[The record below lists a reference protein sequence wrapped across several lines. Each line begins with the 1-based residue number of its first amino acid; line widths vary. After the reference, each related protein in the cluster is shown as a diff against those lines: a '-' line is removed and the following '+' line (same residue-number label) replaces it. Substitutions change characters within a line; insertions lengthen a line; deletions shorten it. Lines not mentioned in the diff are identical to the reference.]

1 MQTETCE
8 ADAPGGRD
16 APGALRGISRPF
28 STRRRL
34 ERCHCIADLRRAAQ
48 RRLPRA
54 VFDYADGGAEDE
66 VTLTRNASAFDDY
79 ALLPRTLVDVSEVDL
94 STRVLDQPIDL
105 PLILAPTGFTRLFHH
120 RGEIA
125 AARASR
131 DAGTLYTLSSLST
144 TSIEELAAAVP
155 AAHWFQLYV
164 WRDRSVLKEFIE
176 RCRASG
182 YAALCLTV
190 DMPTLGQ
197 RERDLRNGMTIPP
210 NLSLATI
217 VDTLLH
223 PCWLWKF
230 LTTPRIRF
238 ANVRRR
244 GGGTNADM
252 TTLWGYIT
260 DQFDAALTWDDLAR
274 MIEDWNGPFAIK
286 GVLRPEE
293 AARAVELGVRA
304 VIVSNHGGRQL
315 DHVPATLEVLPE
327 IVAAVDGR
335 AEVILDGGVRRGTDV
350 VKALALGAQA
360 CMIGRPFLYG
370 LGAGGELGAA
380 HALELLRAEIR
391 RAMML
396 VGCRSVRE
404 LDVSYVRRRGA

>member
-1 MQTETCE
+1 MQRETRE
-8 ADAPGGRD
+8 TDAPAAR
-16 APGALRGISRPF
+16 RGISRLF
-28 STRRRL
+28 SGGRRL

-54 VFDYADGGAEDE
+54 IFDYADGAAEDE
-66 VTLTRNASAFDDY
+66 VTMARNASAFDDY

-105 PLILAPTGFTRLFHH
+105 PLLLAPTGFTRLFHH
-120 RGEIA
+120 AGEIA
-125 AARASR
+125 AARAAR

-164 WRDRSVLKEFIE
+164 WRDRSVLQDFIE
-176 RCRASG
+176 RCRTSG

-210 NLSLATI
+210 SPTLATLF
-217 VDTLLH
+217 DTLLH
-223 PCWLWKF
+223 PRWLWRF

-238 ANVRRR
+238 ANVRNR
-244 GGGTNADM
+244 GGGADADM
-252 TTLWGYIT
+252 TTLWSYISH
-260 DQFDAALTWDDLAR
+260 QFDAALTWDDLAR
-274 MIEDWNGPFAIK
+274 MVEDWNGPFAIK

-315 DHVPATLEVLPE
+315 DQVPATLDVLPE

-335 AEVILDGGVRRGTDV
+335 ADVILDGGVRRGTDV
-350 VKALALGAQA
+350 VKALALGARA

-370 LGAGGELGAA
+370 LGAGGERGVAR
-380 HALELLRAEIR
+380 ALSLLRAEIR

-404 LDVSYVRRRGA
+404 LDASYVRRLGA

>member
-1 MQTETCE
+1 MQRETRGT
-8 ADAPGGRD
+8 DAPGVPR
-16 APGALRGISRPF
+16 RTSRPF

-34 ERCHCIADLRRAAQ
+34 ERCYCIADLRRAAQ

-54 VFDYADGGAEDE
+54 VFDYADGAAEDE
-66 VTLTRNASAFDDY
+66 VTMARNAGAFDDY

-105 PLILAPTGFTRLFHH
+105 PLLLAPTGFTRLFHYC
-120 RGEIA
+120 GEIA
-125 AARASR
+125 AARAAR

-164 WRDRSVLKEFIE
+164 WRDRSVLKDFIE

-210 NLSLATI
+210 KPRLGTV
-217 VDTLLH
+217 VDAVLH
-223 PCWLWKF
+223 PRWLWKF

-244 GGGTNADM
+244 GGGADADM
-252 TTLWGYIT
+252 TTLWSYIT
-260 DQFDAALTWDDLAR
+260 HQFDAALTWDDLAQ
-274 MIEDWNGPFAIK
+274 MVEDWSGPFAIK

-293 AARAVELGVRA
+293 AARAADLGVRA

-315 DHVPATLEVLPE
+315 DHVPATLDVLPE

-350 VKALALGAQA
+350 VKALALGARA

-370 LGAGGELGAA
+370 LGAGGELGVAR
-380 HALELLRAEIR
+380 ALELLRAEIR

-404 LDVSYVRRRGA
+404 LDASYVRRLGA

>member
-1 MQTETCE
+1 M
-8 ADAPGGRD
+8 A
-16 APGALRGISRPF
+16 
-28 STRRRL
+28 
-34 ERCHCIADLRRAAQ
+34 
-48 RRLPRA
+48 
-54 VFDYADGGAEDE
+54 
-66 VTLTRNASAFDDY
+66 RNASAFDDY

-105 PLILAPTGFTRLFHH
+105 PLLLAPTGFTRLFHH
-120 RGEIA
+120 CGEIA
-125 AARASR
+125 AARAAR

-144 TSIEELAAAVP
+144 TSIEELATAVP

-164 WRDRSVLKEFIE
+164 WRDRSVLRDFIE

-197 RERDLRNGMTIPP
+197 RERDLHNGMTIPP
-210 NLSLATI
+210 NPRLGTI
-217 VDTLLH
+217 VDTILH
-223 PCWLWKF
+223 PRWLWKF

-238 ANVRRR
+238 ANVRRQ
-244 GGGTNADM
+244 GGGADADM
-252 TTLWGYIT
+252 TTLWSYIT
-260 DQFDAALTWDDLAR
+260 HQFDAALTWDDLAR
-274 MIEDWNGPFAIK
+274 MVEDWNGPFAIK

-315 DHVPATLEVLPE
+315 DHVPATLDVLPE

-350 VKALALGAQA
+350 VKALALGARA

-370 LGAGGELGAA
+370 LGAGGERGVAR
-380 HALELLRAEIR
+380 ALALLRAEIR

-404 LDVSYVRRRGA
+404 LDASYVRRRGA